1 MTRELLPGVGV
12 IRYRYFGIMCS
23 CGQAVMSEALT
34 DAQIEVCE
42 RDSVAGLHE
51 LTKKD
56 QDAVVRFYIEHTR
69 MGHEPIPS
77 VTGELPE

>member
-1 MTRELLPGVGV
+1 MRESLPGVGV
-12 IRYRYFGIMCS
+12 IRYRQFGLICS
-23 CGQAVMSEALT
+23 CGEAVMSQPLT

-56 QDAVVRFYIEHTR
+56 RDAVVKFYVEHHKL
-69 MGHEPIPS
+69 GHQPIPS